1 MDQALVGFVRALR
14 VAGADASPAETID
27 AAETLALV
35 GYADRQAL
43 KQAWRLVLAKTLAEK
58 DIFDQVFD
66 RYFASHALA
75 PAPAGA
81 AGRGPDGEAASAPG
95 PSAAEP
101 MAGAADP
108 KAGDSAGDKAGDK
121 AGDDAGH
128 GDAGDGPTALERLLR
143 LADAQAAD
151 AGAAPS
157 VELALALVRAAQRAG
172 IDEIRFASQQSY
184 YTARLLDALPIAPLD
199 ERLRELLLAPTPTPG
214 LAEAAELARLQ
225 AARARLQGAARAW
238 VAQRF
243 ELYGRGATE
252 SFMNQVVVERPLGR
266 MSPPD
271 MLRMKTVVA
280 RMARRLAIRYSRRR
294 RVTLRTQIDV
304 RRTVRANA
312 GHDGVPVHLEF
323 KHRRRDKPRI
333 TAVCDVSGSVA
344 SHVRFLLL
352 FLYALR
358 GEVTD
363 LRCFAFSDRLK
374 AIDAPLQTLPFDD
387 AMDLILRELGHGS
400 TDYGQALAD
409 LEAHHADAIDRQTT
423 LLILG
428 DGRSNHSNPRL
439 DLMAELADRAK
450 RVVWLCPEPP
460 HRWGSGDSV
469 MRKYQPYC
477 NQLRHCA
484 NVADLE
490 RAVDDAL
497 AAYA

>member
-27 AAETLALV
+27 AAETLALI
-35 GYADRQAL
+35 GYADRHAL
-43 KQAWRLVLAKTLAEK
+43 KQSWSLVLAKTLAEK
-58 DIFDQVFD
+58 EIFDEVFD
-66 RYFASHALA
+66 RFFASQTLSASKATHRR
-75 PAPAGA
+75 GA
-81 AGRGPDGEAASAPG
+81 AEGSADTGPGEPPDAAQTREDLTP
-95 PSAAEP
+95 
-101 MAGAADP
+101 
-108 KAGDSAGDKAGDK
+108 
-121 AGDDAGH
+121 
-128 GDAGDGPTALERLLR
+128 LEDLLR
-143 LADAQAAD
+143 LSGADSAAAD
-151 AGAAPS
+151 GTTDDGDEVAGRAAAPS
-157 VELALALVRAAQRAG
+157 VDLALALSRAAQRAG
-172 IDEIRFASQQSY
+172 IDEIRFASQQGY
-184 YTARLLDALPIAPLD
+184 FTARLLEALPIAPLD
-199 ERLRELLLAPTPTPG
+199 GRLRTLLLAPQAEHT
-214 LAEAAELARLQ
+214 LAHAADLARLQ

-252 SFMNQVVVERPLGR
+252 AFMNQVVVERPLGR

-304 RRTVRANA
+304 RRTLRANA
-312 GHDGVPVHLEF
+312 GHDGVPVHLAF

-352 FLYALR
+352 FLYALS
-358 GEVTD
+358 GEVAD

-374 AIDAPLQTLPFDD
+374 SIDAPLEDLPFDD

-428 DGRSNHSNPRL
+428 DGRSNHANPRL

-460 HRWGSGDSV
+460 HRWGTGDSV
-469 MRKYQPYC
+469 MRQYQPFC
-477 NQLRHCA
+477 NQLRYCA
-484 NVADLE
+484 NVSDLE